1 MDFSHMNKTPAKVQ
15 FARLLYAVLRIKS
28 LALGEFAT
36 REYVSASNNNWF
48 SVPFFGF
55 RLPLEVSR
63 SVTHKVLCIEGERF
77 VEERHLLADLIEPGD
92 TIVDVGAN
100 VGYLTLLF
108 KQAVGTDGSI
118 ICIEPDSDNLRELR
132 RCVQINSLSRV
143 EILNAA
149 VGDCETQVQLSPGL
163 NGHINSTGTVC
174 VPQVTLN
181 SFIDKNPR
189 FVKVDVEGYELKVIQ
204 GATELLKNCK
214 PRLFVEMHPALVPD
228 RSNLRTIFQQ
238 LRSVYTD
245 ISFHEYCSGGSVFR
259 RILERFGIL
268 SETYRFPE
276 CEALLTEVEAGHR
289 NQPFWLIAR

>member
-1 MDFSHMNKTPAKVQ
+1 MDSKHVTKIPVKVQ
-15 FARLLYAVLRIKS
+15 LARILYAVLRIKS

-36 REYVSASNNNWF
+36 RGYGSASKNSWF

-100 VGYLTLLF
+100 IGYLTLLF
-108 KQAVGTDGSI
+108 KQAVGTDGTI
-118 ICIEPDSDNLRELR
+118 ICIEPDPDNLRELS
-132 RCVQINSLSRV
+132 RCVQINELSRV
-143 EILNAA
+143 EIRNAA
-149 VGDCETQVQLSPGL
+149 VGDCESQVHLSPGL

-181 SFIDKNPR
+181 SFIDKNPHLI
-189 FVKVDVEGYELKVIQ
+189 KVDVEGYELNVIQ
-204 GATELLKNCK
+204 GATELLNNCK
-214 PRLFVEMHPALVPD
+214 PKLFIEMHPALVPD
-228 RSNLRTIFQQ
+228 RNNIRTIFQQ
-238 LRSVYTD
+238 LRLVYTD